1 MLDRGEYEKCLREMF
16 SLRRFGIK
24 LGLETIRYLLTA
36 LGNPQDRFQTVHV
49 AGTNGKGSVAS
60 ALATILRFAGY
71 RTGLFTSPHLVRFNE
86 RIQIDGRQIE
96 DRHVMSAYR
105 SLQEIDSGGREPTF
119 FEINTAM
126 AFTEF
131 ARQGVDWAVIET
143 GMGGRLDAT
152 NVVRPSLA
160 IITNISLE
168 HKMYLGGTVAKIAAE
183 KAGIIK
189 NGVPVVT
196 GVHQKSALR
205 QVEHAADKSGS
216 QVYQLGRDFSFR
228 RNRQAGTFTYKGM
241 DTVFPGLRTGLAG
254 EFQALNACLTC
265 AACEALRRQGVAI
278 PDQAV
283 YQGLAENHWPGRLEK
298 VFEHP
303 LVIVDGAH
311 NLAAARALG
320 RYMQSEL
327 ADRRIILVSGIL
339 DDKPYEKI
347 LADLC
352 RPSSRAILTRA
363 RIARALPPETLE
375 PVARRFLDE
384 VMLAPTV
391 AEAMDLA
398 LKSAGEKDVVVVA
411 GSLYVVGEAKE
422 YFNRLESREAG
433 KLGSWEAGKPGG

>member
-1 MLDRGEYEKCLREMF
+1 LILEEKETMPSSGLSEYEECLREMF

-24 LGLETIRYLLTA
+24 LGLETIRHLLTA
-36 LGNPQDRFQTVHV
+36 LGNPQDRFRTVHV

-60 ALATILRFAGY
+60 ALATILRISGY

-86 RIQIDGRQIE
+86 RIQIDGREIE

-105 SLQEIDSGGREPTF
+105 ALQEIDSGGREPTF

-126 AFTEF
+126 AFSEF
-131 ARQGVDWAVIET
+131 ARQAVDWAVIET

-152 NVVRPSLA
+152 NVLRPSLA

-196 GVHQKSALR
+196 GVHQQSALR
-205 QVEHAADKSGS
+205 EVEHAADKSGS
-216 QVYQLGRDFSFR
+216 QIYQLGRDFSFR

-241 DTVFPGLRTGLAG
+241 DTVLPVLRTGLAG
-254 EFQALNACLTC
+254 EFQALNASLTC
-265 AACEALRRQGVAI
+265 AACESLRRQGVAI
-278 PDQAV
+278 PDEAV

-303 LVIVDGAH
+303 LVILDGAH

-320 RYMQSEL
+320 RYMETEL

-339 DDKPYEKI
+339 DDKPYKEI
-347 LADLC
+347 LANLC
-352 RPSSRAILTRA
+352 RPASRAVLTRA
-363 RIARALPPETLE
+363 RIGRALPPETLE

-384 VMLAPTV
+384 VTLTPTV

-398 LKSAGEKDVVVVA
+398 LKSAGENDVVVVA

-422 YFNRLESREAG
+422 YFNSLEAQR
-433 KLGSWEAGKPGG
+433 